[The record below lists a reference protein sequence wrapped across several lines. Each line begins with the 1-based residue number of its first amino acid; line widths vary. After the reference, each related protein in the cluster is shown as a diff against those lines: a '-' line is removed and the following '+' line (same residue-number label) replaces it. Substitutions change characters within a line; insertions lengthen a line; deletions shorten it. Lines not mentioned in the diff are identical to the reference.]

1 MAEQAVQ
8 HEAQNMLVVKPLFYY
23 FLRCI
28 FHVTVVEVSILPQIA
43 RLVQCLEVL
52 DVVGQGRLIVSC

>member
-28 FHVTVVEVSILPQIA
+28 FHVTVVEVSILPQIPPCTIGSMS
-43 RLVQCLEVL
+43 RSV
-52 DVVGQGRLIVSC
+52 R